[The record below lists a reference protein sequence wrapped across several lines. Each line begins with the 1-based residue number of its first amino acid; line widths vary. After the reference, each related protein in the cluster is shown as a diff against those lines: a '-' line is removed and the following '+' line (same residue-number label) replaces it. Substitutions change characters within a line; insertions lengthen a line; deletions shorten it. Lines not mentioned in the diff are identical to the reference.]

1 MSAAAS
7 AACILM
13 TTAGDRAEA
22 DRLAR
27 LLVEQRLAACVQLL
41 PIDSVYRWKG
51 AVETAAEMLLLAK
64 TRAGLAEA
72 AIAALKAAHSY
83 DTPEIIV
90 LPVTAGLPAYL
101 DWIEAETG

>member
-1 MSAAAS
+1 
-7 AACILM
+7 M

-72 AIAALKAAHSY
+72 AIAALKAVHSY